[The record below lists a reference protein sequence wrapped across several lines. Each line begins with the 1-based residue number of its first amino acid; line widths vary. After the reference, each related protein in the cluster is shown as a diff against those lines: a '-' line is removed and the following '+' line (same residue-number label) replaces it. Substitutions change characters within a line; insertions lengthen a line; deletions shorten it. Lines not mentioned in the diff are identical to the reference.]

1 MNEVVAKRYDTFLP
15 VYWVLF
21 GIFSALAT
29 GGLIV
34 LVTSVGHSVDGVFNG
49 VWMLAFGAVMVVAC
63 IIDIVMISRVPK
75 IIVTFDAEKGILH
88 FPTFDCEPV
97 EIERVEFTKPFA
109 LIDYG
114 FGKLK
119 VFVHGK
125 MVKINFVRE
134 IRNVCARITQLKAEQ
149 TAFMEQNH
157 V

>member
-1 MNEVVAKRYDTFLP
+1 M
-15 VYWVLF
+15 
-21 GIFSALAT
+21 
-29 GGLIV
+29 
-34 LVTSVGHSVDGVFNG
+34 
-49 VWMLAFGAVMVVAC
+49 
-63 IIDIVMISRVPK
+63 PK